1 VSVLVVVLFSFYK
14 LNVKEEKKTSQRDWM
29 TKQSTERE

>member
-14 LNVKEEKKTSQRDWM
+14 LNVKEEEKTSQRDWM